1 MINKSAEPEAYQQA
15 SGSAFF
21 RLLPL
26 STFAFW
32 AVRVY
37 LTGALHFPND
47 EAAKIAINTVEE
59 YKQKTGSKI
68 KVIFNVFKETDLHIY
83 RNLLRQ
89 Y

>member
-1 MINKSAEPEAYQQA
+1 MEKMINKSAEPEAYQQA

-21 RLLPL
+21 RLLPP

-47 EAAKIAINTVEE
+47 EAAQLATFTAKKTKQNQGDIYLDFSGKIV
-59 YKQKTGSKI
+59 Y
-68 KVIFNVFKETDLHIY
+68 NVMK
-83 RNLLRQ
+83 
-89 Y
+89 